1 LDRLIVVNS
10 CHLAEWVGRTDL
22 EEAGAVQLGEL
33 RGVIALDGPSGT
45 GKSTVARRLADKL
58 GAGYLDTGAMYRAVT
73 LAVLRAGVATDDED
87 AVLRIAENVD
97 LQISTEPNQQ
107 EILLGGENVG
117 AEIRGQ
123 AVTLAVSA
131 VSAVAPVRAML
142 VAKQMRIIHEVCE
155 ERGGIVVEG
164 RDIGTVVAPDAALKV
179 YLTASSD
186 ARALRRSRQDSASGR
201 AMSLDETKQDV
212 DRRDQLDSGRAAS
225 PLQPADDAVWLDST
239 HLDLPGVL
247 AEIMA
252 LVDERDLRG
261 VATGPGRW

>member
-1 LDRLIVVNS
+1 MKAGS
-10 CHLAEWVGRTDL
+10 DL
-22 EEAGAVQLGEL
+22 EEASAVQLGEL

-45 GKSTVARRLADKL
+45 GKSTVARRLAVSL

-73 LAVLRAGVATDDED
+73 LAVLRAGVATDDEQ
-87 AVLRIAENVD
+87 AVHSVAEHVD
-97 LQISTEPNQQ
+97 LRVSTDPNHQ

-131 VSAVAPVRAML
+131 VSAVAPVRALL
-142 VAKQMRIIHEVCE
+142 VAWQMRIIAEVCQ

-186 ARALRRSRQDSASGR
+186 ARAQRRSIQDSASF
-201 AMSLDETKQDV
+201 DDTKRDV
-212 DRRDQLDSGRAAS
+212 DRRDRLDSGRAAS
-225 PLQPADDAVWLDST
+225 PLQPADDAVWLDTT
-239 HLDLPGVL
+239 HLDLQGVL
-247 AEIMA
+247 DEIMA

-261 VATGPGRW
+261 VAADW

>member
-1 LDRLIVVNS
+1 MS
-10 CHLAEWVGRTDL
+10 AGTDL
-22 EEAGAVQLGEL
+22 EEASAVQLGEL

-45 GKSTVARRLADKL
+45 GKSTVARRLAVTL

-73 LAVLRAGVATDDED
+73 LAVLRAGVATDDD
-87 AVLRIAENVD
+87 QAVLTVAEHVD
-97 LQISTEPNQQ
+97 LRVSTDPEHQD
-107 EILLGGENVG
+107 ILLGGENVG

-131 VSAVAPVRAML
+131 VSAVAPVRALL
-142 VAKQMRIIHEVCE
+142 VARQMRIIAEVCD

-186 ARALRRSRQDSASGR
+186 ARARRRSLQDSS
-201 AMSLDETKQDV
+201 SFDETKRDV
-212 DRRDQLDSGRAAS
+212 DRRDRLDSGRTAS
-225 PLQPADDAVWLDST
+225 PLQPADDAVWLDTT
-239 HLDLPGVL
+239 HLDLQGVL
-247 AEIMA
+247 DEIMA

-261 VATGPGRW
+261 VAAGW

>member
-1 LDRLIVVNS
+1 MR
-10 CHLAEWVGRTDL
+10 AGTDL
-22 EEAGAVQLGEL
+22 EEASAVQLGEL

-45 GKSTVARRLADKL
+45 GKSTVARRLAVTL

-73 LAVLRAGVATDDED
+73 LAVLRAGVATDDD
-87 AVLRIAENVD
+87 QAVLTVAEHVD
-97 LQISTEPNQQ
+97 LRVSTDPEHQDV
-107 EILLGGENVG
+107 LLGGENVG

-131 VSAVAPVRAML
+131 VSAVAPVRALL
-142 VAKQMRIIHEVCE
+142 VARQMRIIAEVCD

-186 ARALRRSRQDSASGR
+186 ARARRRSLQDSS
-201 AMSLDETKQDV
+201 SFDETKRDV
-212 DRRDQLDSGRAAS
+212 DRRDRLDSGRTAS
-225 PLQPADDAVWLDST
+225 PLQPADDAVWLDT
-239 HLDLPGVL
+239 TNLDLQGVL
-247 AEIMA
+247 GEIMA

-261 VATGPGRW
+261 VAAGW

>member
-1 LDRLIVVNS
+1 M
-10 CHLAEWVGRTDL
+10 
-22 EEAGAVQLGEL
+22 QLGEL

-73 LAVLRAGVATDDED
+73 LAVLRSGVATDDEA
-87 AVLRIAENVD
+87 AVLSVAEHVD
-97 LQISTEPNQQ
+97 LRVSTDPNNQQ
-107 EILLGGENVG
+107 ILLGEENVG

-131 VSAVAPVRAML
+131 VSAVASVRVLL
-142 VAKQMRIIHEVCE
+142 VAMQMRIIAEVCD

-201 AMSLDETKQDV
+201 VVSIDDTKLDV
-212 DRRDQLDSGRAAS
+212 DRRDRLDSGRAAS
-225 PLQPADDAVWLDST
+225 PLQPADDAVWLDTT
-239 HLDLPGVL
+239 HLDLQGVL
-247 AEIMA
+247 DEIMA
-252 LVDERDLRG
+252 IVDERDLRG
-261 VATGPGRW
+261 VAAGPGRW